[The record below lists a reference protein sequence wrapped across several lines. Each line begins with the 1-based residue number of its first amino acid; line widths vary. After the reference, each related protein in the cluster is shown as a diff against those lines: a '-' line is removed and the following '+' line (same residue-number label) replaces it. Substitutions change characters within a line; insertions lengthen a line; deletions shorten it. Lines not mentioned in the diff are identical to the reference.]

1 MKHKVLTLKQKDG
14 TTVHIPYK
22 PTSLEKQRTAL
33 SQWLVSE
40 GHRPSEA
47 AMNAAT
53 MSINKVRRLYQNLV
67 VLGKVKQ

>member
-1 MKHKVLTLKQKDG
+1 
-14 TTVHIPYK
+14 
-22 PTSLEKQRTAL
+22 
-33 SQWLVSE
+33 LVSE